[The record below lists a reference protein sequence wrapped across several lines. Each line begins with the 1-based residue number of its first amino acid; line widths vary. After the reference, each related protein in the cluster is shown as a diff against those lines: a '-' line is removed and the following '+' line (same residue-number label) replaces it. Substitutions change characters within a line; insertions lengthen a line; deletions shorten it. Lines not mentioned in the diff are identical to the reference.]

1 MRWTMGDKI
10 KPIETVYDGYRFRSR
25 LEAKWAC
32 FFDAAKIRYVYELE
46 GYELGEGK
54 RYLPDFYLP
63 DVRTRRDERKGVY
76 IEVKGVMS
84 DYDEERIRLFAYGGK
99 EGGDIK
105 NKIVTIGNVPTSRN
119 DAECDIEGYWD
130 SALVDGGNDRLAF
143 GRDDKGDVVL
153 GCEIDTDYDL
163 DYEWFD
169 DIFSAARGAR
179 FEHGESGIR
188 AVDLSPKHKVVIR
201 QDKTEIKRV
210 LPRNKKDRGK
220 PKNLSLRAPSVGT
233 MTINGTSFP
242 AVINTS
248 VLIEMELSGI
258 TLDGFLSEETGRWK
272 KLVWMVTIIINTGLR
287 LTGSEKRVS
296 EDEVADAIAISDL
309 ADITTQISM
318 LLGGEKDGKRSHG
331 VCAEFAV

>member
-1 MRWTMGDKI
+1 MI
-10 KPIETVYDGYRFRSR
+10 PIETVYDGYRFRSR

-32 FFDAAKIRYVYELE
+32 FFDAAKIRYVYEPE

-84 DYDEERIRLFAYGGK
+84 DYDKERIRLFAYGGK

-105 NKIVTIGNVPTSRN
+105 NKIVIIGNVPTSRK
-119 DAECDIEGYWD
+119 DAECALEGYWD
-130 SALVDGGNDRLAF
+130 SALVDGGNDRLTF
-143 GRDDKGDVVL
+143 GKNDKEDIIL
-153 GCEIDTDYDL
+153 GCETDLDYDL
-163 DYEWFD
+163 DYKWFD

-188 AVDLSPKHKVVIR
+188 AVDLPPKHKVVIR
-201 QDKTEIKRV
+201 RDKTKIKRV

-220 PKNLSLRAPSVGT
+220 PKNQSVRAASVGT
-233 MTINGTSFP
+233 MTINGKSFP
-242 AVINTS
+242 AVINVS
-248 VLIEMELSGI
+248 VMIEMELSGI
-258 TLDGFLSEETGRWK
+258 TLDGILSEETVRWK
-272 KLVWMVTIIINTGLR
+272 KLVCLVTIIINTGLR
-287 LTGSEKRVS
+287 LTGSEERVS
-296 EDEVADAIAISDL
+296 EDDVADAIAISDL
-309 ADITTQISM
+309 ADITTQLSM

-331 VCAEFAV
+331 VCEASPVRDSSAFGA

>member
-1 MRWTMGDKI
+1 M

-32 FFDAAKIRYVYELE
+32 FFDAAKIRYVYEPE

-105 NKIVTIGNVPTSRN
+105 NKIVIIGNVPTSRK
-119 DAECDIEGYWD
+119 DAECALEGYWD
-130 SALVDGGNDRLAF
+130 SALVDDGNDRMAF

-153 GCEIDTDYDL
+153 GCEIDTDYNL

-169 DIFSAARGAR
+169 GCFSAARRAR

-188 AVDLSPKHKVVIR
+188 AVDLPDKPNVVIHKDLTR
-201 QDKTEIKRV
+201 INRV
-210 LPRNKKDRGK
+210 RDK
-220 PKNLSLRAPSVGT
+220 PKKKCDSKKPKKQSFHMPHVGEI
-233 MTINGTSFP
+233 TINGVTFP
-242 AVINTS
+242 AIINCKVWLVATKECGIIRDG
-248 VLIEMELSGI
+248 VLIDDIRDCDRWHFMCMLI
-258 TLDGFLSEETGRWK
+258 TTA
-272 KLVWMVTIIINTGLR
+272 INEGLR
-287 LTGSEKRVS
+287 LTGSDERVS
-296 EDEVADAIAISDL
+296 EAEMADAIYISDL
-309 ADITTQISM
+309 TNVIMQVTTLIR
-318 LLGGEKDGKRSHG
+318 GAKNGK
-331 VCAEFAV
+331 